1 MPAKLPTRVVYTQR
15 LKDYMGKKGY
25 DTIAME
31 MLSPMGATADSTELH
46 TKFVRE
52 KEAAKLKAKGFR
64 SFPGEVGEVLLE
76 RGIECDDEVELGL
89 RSFLGLKDITVKG
102 IYAFRL

>member
-1 MPAKLPTRVVYTQR
+1 MPVKLPSRVVYTQR
-15 LKDYMGKKGY
+15 LKDYMEKKGY
-25 DTIAME
+25 RAISME
-31 MLSPMGATADSTELH
+31 LLSPMGAMADSTELH
-46 TKFVRE
+46 TKFVGE

-64 SFPGEVGEVLLE
+64 AVPVEAGELLLG
-76 RGIECDDEVELGL
+76 RGVEWDDEVEVGL